1 MKVIMLFN
9 DDGHG
14 WIKVKR
20 SELDDLGITDKISP
34 LSRIDKDYV
43 YLEEDMDAQTYL
55 KALKKQEIRY
65 EEHYEPWS
73 HIRKLSFFRTDN

>member
-20 SELDDLGITDKISP
+20 SELDDLGIIDKISP
-34 LSRIDKDYV
+34 LSRVDKDYV

-65 EEHYEPWS
+65 EEHYEPRS
-73 HIRKLSFFRTDN
+73 HIRNLSFFRTDN